1 MAIEI
6 VSFPIKNCYFPS
18 FFVCLPEGN
27 SLTLVTLQDA
37 EVFESHS
44 PATATG
50 TPNRHARSALFA
62 PWFNTH
68 THTSHG
74 WNNTCIWWCL
84 IGIPI
89 YIYIYIYCITFTPWY
104 NMHITPYKRCLIWNR
119 MVAPQCRLS
128 PRIPCLTAGQSA
140 ALSLSAFSHT
150 IYGPKRSQKY
160 DNIYFLNI

>member
-68 THTSHG
+68 THHMVGTIHVYDGVWLVSQS
-74 WNNTCIWWCL
+74 T
-84 IGIPI
+84 
-89 YIYIYIYCITFTPWY
+89 YIYIYCITFTPWY

>member
-68 THTSHG
+68 THITWLEQYMYMMVSDWYPNLH
-74 WNNTCIWWCL
+74 
-84 IGIPI
+84 I
-89 YIYIYIYCITFTPWY
+89 YILY
-104 NMHITPYKRCLIWNR
+104 HI
-119 MVAPQCRLS
+119 
-128 PRIPCLTAGQSA
+128 
-140 ALSLSAFSHT
+140 HT
-150 IYGPKRSQKY
+150 MI
-160 DNIYFLNI
+160 